1 MAFPAAA
8 GRVGMNRFIHGMVRA
23 VSETFDLPGP
33 VLEVGSFQVPGQEA
47 LADVR
52 PLFPGRE
59 YIGLDMRPGPGVD
72 LVADVE
78 RLPLPDASV
87 GTVLALN
94 TFEHVRRFWVA
105 LDEVRR
111 VLRPDG
117 ALLLSCPFYFHV
129 HHYPSDYWR
138 FTPEALA
145 SLLEDYP
152 GRLLGG
158 PGPAKRPAN
167 VWALALRSRAVT
179 EEEVTRYRGLMD
191 RYARNPLPW
200 TRWLRCAVGR
210 ALFGR
215 VPFAPYLERDKWETE
230 CLNPACP

>member
-1 MAFPAAA
+1 YQ
-8 GRVGMNRFIHGMVRA
+8 VR
-23 VSETFDLPGP
+23 
-33 VLEVGSFQVPGQEA
+33 GQEA

-59 YIGLDMRPGPGVD
+59 FVGLDVRPGPGVD

-78 RLPLPDASV
+78 RLPFADGAV

-117 ALLLSCPFYFHV
+117 ALLLSVPFYFPV
-129 HHYPSDYWR
+129 PPYPSDSWR
-138 FTPEALA
+138 FSPEALA
-145 SLLEDYP
+145 ARLEDSP
-152 GRLLGG
+152 GRLVGWH
-158 PGPAKRPAN
+158 GPAKRPAN
-167 VWALALRSRAVT
+167 VWALGLRGRAVT
-179 EEEVTRYRGLMD
+179 AAELERYRELMG

-200 TRWLRCAVGR
+200 SR
-210 ALFGR
+210 
-215 VPFAPYLERDKWETE
+215 
-230 CLNPACP
+230 

>member
-1 MAFPAAA
+1 
-8 GRVGMNRFIHGMVRA
+8 MNRFIHGMVRA

-33 VLEVGSFQVPGQEA
+33 VLEVGSYQVSGQEA

-59 YIGLDMRPGPGVD
+59 YVGLDMRPGPGVD

-117 ALLLSCPFYFHV
+117 ALLLSCPFFFHV
-129 HHYPSDYWR
+129 HNYPSDYWR
-138 FTPEALA
+138 FTPGALA

-152 GRLLGG
+152 GRLLGWHG
-158 PGPAKRPAN
+158 PKKRPAN
-167 VWALALRSRAVT
+167 VWALALRGRTVT
-179 EEEVTRYRGLMD
+179 PHEVVRYRELMG

-200 TRWLRCAVGR
+200 KRWLRCALGQV
-210 ALFGR
+210 LFGR